1 MSAFVK
7 NFLVVAVL
15 AGLSAC
21 ATDEGYRYGTE
32 PSVSIPYDTY
42 DFDPDELLAEA
53 QSHCEAYG
61 LNAVYDDETI
71 NPQSVRWRYRHYMCV

>member
-1 MSAFVK
+1 MSAVLK
-7 NFLVVAVL
+7 SLLAGLAL

-21 ATDEGYRYGTE
+21 ATTEGYQYGTE

-53 QSHCEAYG
+53 QSHCKAYG

-71 NPQSVRWRYRHYMCV
+71 NPESVRWRYRHYLCV